1 MGPPPAC
8 QVKDLSIDLLEKT
21 IYENGSESYASCAGI
36 ALCSASHIVESAITS
51 GTRRMVYF
59 CLDLG
64 RDIAMAETLKDVRRV
79 RPVRI
84 PAETGATE
92 VS

>member
-1 MGPPPAC
+1 
-8 QVKDLSIDLLEKT
+8 
-21 IYENGSESYASCAGI
+21 
-36 ALCSASHIVESAITS
+36 
-51 GTRRMVYF
+51 MVYF